1 MSSSPSSSKSSTP
14 RRDATFLSKSR
25 QDEQLCATVDIPKID
40 RSQID
45 DLNSTKLGEGTYG
58 HVIKCRFRR
67 TPDSTWEHIAI
78 KYGTDSSHT
87 EHLIREAKVILTH
100 IRHPNCIRI
109 FGFYE
114 CPKNGMG
121 VAMELMDCNL
131 AFLLSKRTIEYKID
145 HAISWLYQL
154 SDAVNYFH
162 SRNHVHRDLKLQ
174 NLLLCN
180 RYHTLKVCDFG
191 TFTTLH
197 ESMTLNRGTPMTM
210 APEIIKGV
218 KGYTTKCDIY
228 SFGIIMWQ
236 IIARRESPYVASH
249 AQDAYAIY
257 WNIVTKNLR
266 PPKLSCDEV
275 LSRFYERCWH
285 DDPEKRPSSEQLM
298 QYFSILKRE
307 YPRGDEPLV
316 DTTTNEPAVTPQPKL
331 SNPPFQKHRRG
342 RSDQSTLIKPT
353 AVSDPRLTQL
363 ANEDEELPNIRN
375 TRSHSDVM
383 FRKTSENGHLLV
395 NPPAEMPTN
404 VLDYIDHS
412 LRPAD
417 PAVGDETSE
426 QLYNEHIA
434 ACHELYDHDL
444 SLQRALAEKHNAIVN
459 LAHMEDY
466 RKLLAKKKQLEQLR
480 DDALKK
486 IQQHS

>member
-1 MSSSPSSSKSSTP
+1 M
-14 RRDATFLSKSR
+14 
-25 QDEQLCATVDIPKID
+25 
-40 RSQID
+40 
-45 DLNSTKLGEGTYG
+45 
-58 HVIKCRFRR
+58 KCRFRQ
-67 TPDSTWEHIAI
+67 TPESLWENIAI
-78 KYGTDSSHT
+78 KYGTDPSHT
-87 EHLIREAKVILTH
+87 ENLIREAKVILTH

-131 AFLLSKRTIEYKID
+131 AYLLTKRTIEYKID
-145 HAISWLYQL
+145 HAVSWLYQL

-162 SRNHVHRDLKLQ
+162 TRNHIHRDLKLQ

-210 APEIIKGV
+210 APEIIRGTKN
-218 KGYTTKCDIY
+218 YTTKCDIY

-236 IIARRESPYVASH
+236 IIARRESPYLASH
-249 AQDAYAIY
+249 PHDAYVIY

-266 PPKLSCDEV
+266 PPKVLCDEV

-285 DDPEKRPSSEQLM
+285 DDPDKRPDSQQLLR
-298 QYFSILKRE
+298 YFSILRKE
-307 YPRGDEPLV
+307 YPNSDDPLIDV
-316 DTTTNEPAVTPQPKL
+316 NTNEPAVTPQPKPN
-331 SNPPFQKHRRG
+331 SSSFPKHRRG
-342 RSDQSTLIKPT
+342 RSDQSTLIKLNGVADT
-353 AVSDPRLTQL
+353 RVTQL
-363 ANEDEELPNIRN
+363 VNEDEGPPNMRN
-375 TRSHSDVM
+375 SRSHSEIAR
-383 FRKTSENGHLLV
+383 RKESEDERLRPLSQ
-395 NPPAEMPTN
+395 ATEMPAN

-417 PAVGDETSE
+417 PVIGDEASE
-426 QLYNEHIA
+426 QIYNEHIA

-444 SLQRALAEKHNAIVN
+444 SLQRALADKHNAIVN
-459 LAHMEDY
+459 LAHMEEY
-466 RKLLAKKKQLEQLR
+466 RKLAERKRQLEQLR
-480 DDALKK
+480 DDALKR